1 MVFENTRHACV
12 VSKKKSSDV
21 SSFMYFSNDYETNY
35 DLSDVY
41 LYGQMWHIKEHLSV
55 ICVSGSRTYFGVGR
69 LVREVK
75 RMYKIQCY
83 IER

>member
-41 LYGQMWHIKEHLSV
+41 LYGQM
-55 ICVSGSRTYFGVGR
+55 
-69 LVREVK
+69 
-75 RMYKIQCY
+75 
-83 IER
+83 